1 MSIEALVKMFET
13 YGWSGMIA
21 VVIILLVYYFISKK
35 DKKTVDTI
43 NAGFVG
49 LSTAIS
55 QQNNT
60 LINTITTSNEN
71 TQKQLFDL
79 VTKAIDNKA
88 ASDAQKHKESLARR
102 SEISEMINDILV
114 DLLQETHAQ
123 RTFIIEFHNSQCN
136 LDGLAFLWY
145 DMQYERQQR
154 GITPISTQ
162 MKSMQLVNIHPII
175 KRINMTEN
183 HIVKLTSDDIENIYN
198 ESSVLYSQFK
208 KTGTNTIIYSGIYNN
223 NNELIGFIGIEYLT
237 GYDYNDKF
245 INSYT
250 LKEKTTILESLYNYT
265 K

>member
-1 MSIEALVKMFET
+1 MSIESLIKMFET
-13 YGWSGMIA
+13 YGWPGMVA
-21 VVIILLVYYFISKK
+21 VIVILIVYYFVAKK

-49 LSTAIS
+49 LSTTMS

-60 LINTITTSNEN
+60 LINAITTSNEN

-88 ASDAQKHKESLARR
+88 FNDEQKHKESLARR
-102 SEISEMINDILV
+102 SKISETINDILF
-114 DLLQETHAQ
+114 DLLQESHAQ
-123 RTFIIEFHNSQCN
+123 RTFIIEFHNSKCN

-162 MKSMQLVNIHPII
+162 MKSMQLVNIQPII
-175 KRINMTEN
+175 KRINTADN
-183 HIVKLTSDDIENIYN
+183 HIVKLSSDDIENIYN
-198 ESSVLYSQFK
+198 ESSVLYSQFE
-208 KTGTNTIIYSGIYNN
+208 KTGTNTIIYSGIYNT
-223 NNELIGFIGIEYLT
+223 NNELIGFIGIEYLK
-237 GYDYNDKF
+237 GYPYDDKF
-245 INSYT
+245 INPFV
-250 LKEKTTILESLYNYT
+250 LKEKTTIIESLYNY

>member
-1 MSIEALVKMFET
+1 MSVEALIKMFET

-21 VVIILLVYYFISKK
+21 VVIILLVYYFITKK

-49 LSTAIS
+49 LSTTMS

-60 LINTITTSNEN
+60 LITAITTSNEN

-88 ASDAQKHKESLARR
+88 ATDEQKHKESLAKR
-102 SEISEMINDILV
+102 SEINETINDVLF

-123 RTFIIEFHNSQCN
+123 RTFVVEFHNSKCN

-154 GITPISTQ
+154 GINPISTHL
-162 MKSMQLVNIHPII
+162 KSMQLSNIHPII
-175 KRINMTEN
+175 KRINAAEN
-183 HIVKLTSDDIENIYN
+183 HLIKLTNDDIENIYN

-208 KTGTNTIIYSGIYNN
+208 NTGTTTIIYSGIYNT
-223 NNELIGFIGIEYLT
+223 NNELIGFIGIEYLD
-237 GYDYNDKF
+237 GYYYDDKF
-245 INSYT
+245 VNSFNV
-250 LKEKTTILESLYNYT
+250 KEKTAIIESLYNYS